1 MLCFRLLLPEAPPK
15 KFLTLGSKFRYS
27 GRTQAQTRRASAL
40 IDRPA
45 PYFERSSSKRYTMSR
60 SLDGGKVFSIGFVKR
75 YRHGGHCFRLG
86 LNLSSHLLE
95 LLLSGGYEYLHV
107 HCRGRG
113 GCREILCSV
122 YCCGPYKVFA
132 WRRSLGA
139 HSSCSLSPWPHTC
152 KALPHFGEG
161 WGARTCQ
168 PGPACPSKS
177 GFSAF
182 SGFA

>member
-1 MLCFRLLLPEAPPK
+1 MHCLVCFRLLLPEAPPK

-60 SLDGGKVFSIGFVKR
+60 SLDGGKVLLIDFVKSC
-75 YRHGGHCFRLG
+75 HHSGHCFRLG
-86 LNLSSHLLE
+86 TNLLSSHLLE
-95 LLLSGGYEYLHV
+95 LRRSDGCEYLHV
-107 HCRGRG
+107 HCRARG
-113 GCREILCSV
+113 GCREVLCQLTMWLPGG
-122 YCCGPYKVFA
+122 GPWEPA
-132 WRRSLGA
+132 LGGA
-139 HSSCSLSPWPHTC
+139 PLLGLTPAKHFP
-152 KALPHFGEG
+152 ALGKD
-161 WGARTCQ
+161 GA